1 MDPSVFCVV
10 VFTHEAGTVL
20 LELACVV
27 HLLFKAGVPYPSLPR
42 EAEVHGKL
50 SVCWLKLV
58 LTHSLFL
65 SNIPEKKKSNPW
77 LSSNFLFCCLHSLLL
92 NVRYFQI

>member
-20 LELACVV
+20 LELVCVV
-27 HLLFKAGVPYPSLPR
+27 HLLFKAGVPHSSLPR
-42 EAEVHGKL
+42 EAGVHGKL

-65 SNIPEKKKSNPW
+65 SNIPEKKKKAILGFPVISC
-77 LSSNFLFCCLHSLLL
+77 SAVCTACS
-92 NVRYFQI
+92 